1 MEIEIYA
8 DETKFTSSD
17 GKHYMGIG
25 CLFVPISKKIKLAE
39 ELSNL
44 RCLNDDSDGKWEWN
58 FNDCKIQCKE
68 HYHKLNNTEL
78 HHTDL
83 IHSASNPKKKISV
96 RWLNF
101 LMDNNHKNR
110 ELIYFKILYLDLD
123 LLDNDFFDND
133 EINAYN
139 RFFRTVVKGSL
150 NYFWKDSFISIK
162 NIFHDYADNKR
173 VHDYFPW
180 HLPYKL
186 NKLNSRFSFE
196 NENITFL
203 DSNHKKNED
212 DLIYE
217 ANLIQFI
224 DLILGAVTQILF
236 RPSKDSVKIE
246 IDNTIFP
253 LVKRLI
259 KAPKNKNS
267 SYHYYRKQDVSI
279 FPKEKIVKINDL
291 FNNQIK
297 MDGEFHRDIVIKEP
311 MESDINQSSLDKWF

>member
-1 MEIEIYA
+1 M
-8 DETKFTSSD
+8 
-17 GKHYMGIG
+17 
-25 CLFVPISKKIKLAE
+25 
-39 ELSNL
+39 
-44 RCLNDDSDGKWEWN
+44 
-58 FNDCKIQCKE
+58 
-68 HYHKLNNTEL
+68 
-78 HHTDL
+78 
-83 IHSASNPKKKISV
+83 
-96 RWLNF
+96 
-101 LMDNNHKNR
+101 
-110 ELIYFKILYLDLD
+110 
-123 LLDNDFFDND
+123 
-133 EINAYN
+133 
-139 RFFRTVVKGSL
+139 
-150 NYFWKDSFISIK
+150 
-162 NIFHDYADNKR
+162 
-173 VHDYFPW
+173 
-180 HLPYKL
+180 
-186 NKLNSRFSFE
+186 
-196 NENITFL
+196 